1 MARRRLI
8 SFLPLSVTVRE
19 RPCGGVNC
27 HFARRYGDLEARD
40 SNFPSKNVRPR
51 LVVGRF
57 ASGYAVYIL
66 LPANWKTLWRYQQTL
81 DDNGRGLMFE
91 PSDSLHP
98 FLEETTLLLPSKR
111 FQIFLLPPSRLF
123 PIHGLTIKRIRSFF
137 VSLERASRRR
147 LGDTPNHPPTS
158 YSFSRLSRVSP
169 KVLPKFSSFL
179 NSIHSPGGRRV

>member
-1 MARRRLI
+1 MAALI
-8 SFLPLSVTVRE
+8 AILLGDTVT
-19 RPCGGVNC
+19 
-27 HFARRYGDLEARD
+27 
-40 SNFPSKNVRPR
+40 SKHVIRIFQAKTFVPGWLFR
-51 LVVGRF
+51 IELRGI
-57 ASGYAVYIL
+57 AVYIL